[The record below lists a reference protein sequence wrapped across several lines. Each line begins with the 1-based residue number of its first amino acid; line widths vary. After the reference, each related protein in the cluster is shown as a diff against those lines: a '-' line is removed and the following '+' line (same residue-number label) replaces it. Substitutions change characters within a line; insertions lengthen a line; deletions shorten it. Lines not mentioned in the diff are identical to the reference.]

1 MINGKIF
8 EVCTMRSGKRLRCP
22 LSPLLLKI
30 VLEILEQVVKY
41 CKGRNDWQ
49 SLFVENMIIG
59 VENTK
64 ESPDKQ

>member
-30 VLEILEQVVKY
+30 VLEILEQ
-41 CKGRNDWQ
+41 GRNDWQ